1 MAELLPALMFLALA
15 VLLFSGFPVAWVL
28 GGVGLAFGLVGIAAG
43 EFMFIQFSTLP
54 SRIYGGIMESLILT
68 AVPTFVFMGMM
79 LEKSGVARD
88 LLNCLTVL
96 LRRVPGGL
104 ALAVTAMGTVL
115 AATTGIIGA
124 SVVMMTLLALPVM
137 LDRRYSPE
145 LATGTIAASGCLGI
159 LIPPS
164 IMLVIMADLLSRSVG
179 TLFVAAVLPGLLLA
193 GLYAAYILVR
203 CGLNPALAPRLP
215 DDVGPRGLWPMARMV
230 LRSFI
235 PPVVLIFMVLGSII
249 FGLATPTEAAGVGAL
264 GATLLAFLNLV
275 VLPALGIHGVELGD
289 SSDGADGAPRRAEA
303 SGAFASASPSVVPG
317 PEMGQGAPAA
327 AAAPAA
333 PASAGPPGAI
343 APPAAR
349 GRLRL
354 FARTFAQVI
363 DNSILTNAMIFG
375 IFVGA
380 TLFSYIFR
388 ALGGDALIIGFVD
401 ALGLGSWGLLLLL
414 LGIVFVLGFFFDWIE
429 ITLIVLP
436 VFAPVIAQMDF
447 GEHIAS
453 RDVVYWLA
461 ILIAMNLQTS
471 FLTPPFGF
479 ALFFLKAVAPEG
491 VRLQQIYRGIVPFVL
506 LQLLALGLVI
516 AFPAI
521 AMWLPRGLLD

>member
-1 MAELLPALMFLALA
+1 
-15 VLLFSGFPVAWVL
+15 
-28 GGVGLAFGLVGIAAG
+28 
-43 EFMFIQFSTLP
+43 
-54 SRIYGGIMESLILT
+54 
-68 AVPTFVFMGMM
+68 
-79 LEKSGVARD
+79 
-88 LLNCLTVL
+88 
-96 LRRVPGGL
+96 
-104 ALAVTAMGTVL
+104 
-115 AATTGIIGA
+115 
-124 SVVMMTLLALPVM
+124 
-137 LDRRYSPE
+137 
-145 LATGTIAASGCLGI
+145 
-159 LIPPS
+159 
-164 IMLVIMADLLSRSVG
+164 
-179 TLFVAAVLPGLLLA
+179 
-193 GLYAAYILVR
+193 
-203 CGLNPALAPRLP
+203 
-215 DDVGPRGLWPMARMV
+215 
-230 LRSFI
+230 
-235 PPVVLIFMVLGSII
+235 
-249 FGLATPTEAAGVGAL
+249 
-264 GATLLAFLNLV
+264 
-275 VLPALGIHGVELGD
+275 
-289 SSDGADGAPRRAEA
+289 
-303 SGAFASASPSVVPG
+303 
-317 PEMGQGAPAA
+317 MGQGAPAA